1 VNVQVVVADDQAV
14 VRAGFRTILD
24 AEPDLTVVGEAA
36 DGAQAVRVAR
46 RIRPDLVLMD
56 VRMPGL
62 DGISATEQLAGP
74 RVVDPVAV
82 LVVTTFDLDEYVF
95 GALRAGASGFLLKD
109 VEPDELVAAVRLVAG
124 GQGLVAPQVTRRLI
138 AEFARLPARQRGTDE
153 VRQLTERE
161 RQILGLVARGL
172 SNAEIAETLVVSPS
186 TVKTHVGSLLA
197 KLNCRDR
204 VQAVV
209 FAYEHGIAEP
219 GR

>member
-1 VNVQVVVADDQAV
+1 
-14 VRAGFRTILD
+14 
-24 AEPDLTVVGEAA
+24 
-36 DGAQAVRVAR
+36 
-46 RIRPDLVLMD
+46 MD

-62 DGISATEQLAGP
+62 DGISTTEQLAGP

-153 VRQLTERE
+153 VRKLTERE